1 VCGSGANAFDI
12 SDQATLNEY
21 GKVWFDQNGNLTK
34 LTDDDNYSFGEWSNP
49 VTGTWSCIHST
60 TRRRLS

>member
-1 VCGSGANAFDI
+1 VCGSGAKAFDI
-12 SDQATLNEY
+12 FDQATLNEY